1 MGLFDSFFGKE
12 EANQLKRE
20 LAEKTGWIARLE
32 SAISELK
39 LDRTSLEAEFSKL
52 QNSLQTKTQEID
64 LLNATFRSTTTEF
77 SRVSRALE
85 LKVSQSERAIQEVS
99 ADREAKENELQKIRL
114 SYEGRES
121 DYQKREAK
129 LAEKS
134 SKLIQ
139 ERLSLDTEK
148 REIENLHD
156 QLSIKKIA
164 LDDREAD
171 MIRRKCT
178 DESLQVREAEVAKGG
193 QLLADQLAE
202 VELKAAEVAKRTT
215 ENDDRT
221 DKLESWARELF
232 KFRNRV
238 EQLDDEIEKLK
249 TRSETIDAKE
259 QENKAQHSVRLAELR
274 KERISIQ
281 RLNDKTLEQE
291 ASLKI
296 REKELAR
303 EEAQVTRFKQ
313 EIARL
318 RNELVDASQTIK
330 SLEHA
335 QLSAAAYRSKFQEL
349 DIKYKTLESEHESA
363 LKKAA
368 TSAKLTQE
376 NVRLQAQVQTLSVTA
391 DTLKRFDSAL
401 GNSIVLS
408 WMLDGEKPERTEIKN
423 GWVGTTGNGPWTGE
437 LLDSS
442 LTDSGYEPSQ
452 LPHPDLEYVVVGRK
466 GWSKSDLQAQIDARE
481 GQTLWIYSQE
491 MFFAKLA
498 TGRDPFESDNPNLLD
513 AFAEDHPALQWLM
526 SLPEPWPIVTVNDEA
541 DILEVDAYDL
551 GVSESPL
558 RILGY
563 KVGSTSD
570 LTLNERRKLLVECFE
585 SNSLVFSHDSDE
597 EYISKWGRG
606 GGAQRLYRMATHLK
620 LQAEGWTGKRSEQA
634 RMDWIRDLEWLKNKY
649 FPTFQSRFTWP
660 G

>member
-12 EANQLKRE
+12 EVNQLKRE
-20 LAEKTGWIARLE
+20 LAEKTGWITRLE
-32 SAISELK
+32 SVISELK
-39 LDRTSLEAEFSKL
+39 LDRTSLEAEFSTL

-64 LLNATFRSTTTEF
+64 LLNETLRSTTTEF
-77 SRVSRALE
+77 SRVSRAFE

-99 ADREAKENELQKIRL
+99 ADREAKENELEKIRF
-114 SYEGRES
+114 SYEEQES
-121 DYQKREAK
+121 EYQKREAK

-134 SKLIQ
+134 NKLIQ
-139 ERLSLDTEK
+139 ERLSLDIEK
-148 REIENLHD
+148 REIGTLHD
-156 QLSIKKIA
+156 QLKIKKIA
-164 LDDREAD
+164 VDDREAD

-178 DESLQVREAEVAKGG
+178 DESLQAREAEVTQGG
-193 QLLADQLAE
+193 QLLADRLAE
-202 VELKAAEVAKRTT
+202 VELKAADVSKRTT
-215 ENDDRT
+215 ENDERT

-238 EQLDDEIEKLK
+238 EQLDDEIKKLK
-249 TRSETIDAKE
+249 TRSEKIDAKE

-274 KERISIQ
+274 KERISVQ
-281 RLNDKTLEQE
+281 RLNDKTQEQE

-296 REKELAR
+296 REKALAR
-303 EEAQVTRFKQ
+303 EEAQVTRLKQ
-313 EIARL
+313 EIVRL
-318 RNELVDASQTIK
+318 KNELTSASQAIK

-335 QLSAAAYRSKFQEL
+335 QLSAIAYRSKFQDL
-349 DIKYKTLESEHESA
+349 DTKHKALESEHESA
-363 LKKAA
+363 LKKASA
-368 TSAKLTQE
+368 SAKLTQE
-376 NVRLQAQVQTLSVTA
+376 NVRLQAQVQTLSLTA

-408 WMLDGEKPERTEIKN
+408 WMLDGEKPEKTEIKN
-423 GWVGTTGNGPWTGE
+423 GWVGTTGNGPWAGE

-466 GWSKSDLQAQIDARE
+466 GWLKSDLQAQIDARE
-481 GQTLWIYSQE
+481 GQSLWIYSQE

-498 TGRDPFESDNPNLLD
+498 TGRDPFESEDPDLLN

-526 SLPEPWPIVTVNDEA
+526 GLPEPWPIVTVNEESE
-541 DILEVDAYDL
+541 IVEVDDYDL

-585 SNSLVFSHDSDE
+585 SNSLVFSYDSDE
-597 EYISKWGRG
+597 KYILKWGRG
-606 GGAQRLYRMATHLK
+606 GGAQRLYRMATHIK

-634 RMDWIRDLEWLKNKY
+634 RIDWIRDLEWLKNKY
-649 FPTFQSRFTWP
+649 FSTFQSRFTWP

>member
-12 EANQLKRE
+12 ETNQLKRE
-20 LAEKTGWIARLE
+20 LAEKSSWTTRLE
-32 SAISELK
+32 SIISELK
-39 LDRTSLEAEFSKL
+39 LDRTSREAEFSAL
-52 QNSLQTKTQEID
+52 QNSLQNKTQEVD
-64 LLNATFRSTTTEF
+64 LLNETLRSTTAEF

-99 ADREAKENELQKIRL
+99 TDRQAKENELQKIRL
-114 SYEGRES
+114 NYEGRES
-121 DYQKREAK
+121 EYQTREAK
-129 LAEKS
+129 LSEKS

-139 ERLSLDTEK
+139 ERLSLDIEK
-148 REIENLHD
+148 KEIGTLRD
-156 QLSIKKIA
+156 QLNIKQIA
-164 LDDREAD
+164 LDDRDAD

-193 QLLADQLAE
+193 QLLADRLGE
-202 VELKAAEVAKRTT
+202 VELRAAEVAKRTA

-221 DKLESWARELF
+221 NKLETWARELLI
-232 KFRNRV
+232 FRNRV

-249 TRSETIDAKE
+249 TRSEKIDAKE
-259 QENKAQHSVRLAELR
+259 QENKAQHSVRLTELR
-274 KERISIQ
+274 KERISVQ
-281 RLNDKTLEQE
+281 RLNDKTQEQE

-296 REKELAR
+296 REKALAR
-303 EEAQVTRFKQ
+303 EESQVTRLKQ
-313 EIARL
+313 EIIRL
-318 RNELVDASQTIK
+318 KNELTSANQAIK

-335 QLSAAAYRSKFQEL
+335 QLSVVAYRSKFQDL
-349 DIKYKTLESEHESA
+349 DTKHKALESEHESV
-363 LKKAA
+363 LKKA
-368 TSAKLTQE
+368 TGLAKLTQE
-376 NVRLQAQVQTLSVTA
+376 NIRLQAQVQTLSLTA
-391 DTLKRFDSAL
+391 DTSKRFDSAL

-408 WMLDGEKPERTEIKN
+408 WMLEGEKPEKTEINN

-452 LPHPDLEYVVVGRK
+452 LPHTDLEYVVVGRK
-466 GWSKSDLQAQIDARE
+466 GWSKSDLQAQIDARD

-498 TGRDPFESDNPNLLD
+498 TGRDPFESDNPELLD

-526 SLPEPWPIVTVNDEA
+526 GLPEPWPIVTVNEEA
-541 DILEVDAYDL
+541 EIVEVDAYDL

-570 LTLNERRKLLVECFE
+570 LTSNERRKLLVECFE
-585 SNSLVFSHDSDE
+585 SNSLVFSYDSDE

-606 GGAQRLYRMATHLK
+606 GGAQRLYRMATHIK

-649 FPTFQSRFTWP
+649 FSTFQSRFTWP
-660 G
+660 

>member
-12 EANQLKRE
+12 EVNQLKRE
-20 LAEKTGWIARLE
+20 LAEKTGWITRLE
-32 SAISELK
+32 SVISELK
-39 LDRTSLEAEFSKL
+39 LDRTSLEAEFSTL

-64 LLNATFRSTTTEF
+64 LLNDTLRSTTTEF
-77 SRVSRALE
+77 SRVSRAFE

-99 ADREAKENELQKIRL
+99 ADREAKENELEKVRF
-114 SYEGRES
+114 SYEERES
-121 DYQKREAK
+121 EYQKREAK

-134 SKLIQ
+134 NKLIQ
-139 ERLSLDTEK
+139 ERLSLDIEK
-148 REIENLHD
+148 REIGTLHD
-156 QLSIKKIA
+156 QLKIKKIA

-178 DESLQVREAEVAKGG
+178 DESLQAREAEVTQGG
-193 QLLADQLAE
+193 QLLADRLAE
-202 VELKAAEVAKRTT
+202 VELKAADVSKRTT
-215 ENDDRT
+215 ENDERT

-249 TRSETIDAKE
+249 TRSEKIDAKE
-259 QENKAQHSVRLAELR
+259 QANKAQHSVRLAELR
-274 KERISIQ
+274 KERISVQ
-281 RLNDKTLEQE
+281 RLNDKTQEQE

-296 REKELAR
+296 REKALAR
-303 EEAQVTRFKQ
+303 EEAQVTRLKQ
-313 EIARL
+313 EIVRL
-318 RNELVDASQTIK
+318 KNELTSASQAIK

-335 QLSAAAYRSKFQEL
+335 QLSAIAYRSKFQDL
-349 DIKYKTLESEHESA
+349 DTKHKALESEHESA
-363 LKKAA
+363 LKKASA
-368 TSAKLTQE
+368 SAKLTQE
-376 NVRLQAQVQTLSVTA
+376 NVRLQAQVQTLSLTA

-408 WMLDGEKPERTEIKN
+408 WMLDGEKPEKTEIKN
-423 GWVGTTGNGPWTGE
+423 GWVGTTGNGPWAGE

-481 GQTLWIYSQE
+481 GQSLWIYSQE

-498 TGRDPFESDNPNLLD
+498 TGRDPFESEDPDLLN

-526 SLPEPWPIVTVNDEA
+526 GLPEPWPIVTVNEESE
-541 DILEVDAYDL
+541 IVEVDDYDL

-585 SNSLVFSHDSDE
+585 SNSLVFSYDSDE
-597 EYISKWGRG
+597 KYILKWGRG
-606 GGAQRLYRMATHLK
+606 GGAQRLYRMATHIK

-634 RMDWIRDLEWLKNKY
+634 RIDWIRDLEWLKNKY
-649 FPTFQSRFTWP
+649 FSTFQSRFTWP